1 MVSEIAVILFF
12 ISMILETAY
21 VFSQITN
28 EEPVWKW
35 AEDVA
40 VLFLMILL
48 VSGFLIQE
56 NKKEWLIIGFYLLGF
71 LAMIYAIWGLY
82 RQKKK
87 RSQILNENSIRQ
99 AMDQLPCGVCFSDE
113 NGRILLCNLQMH
125 ELCQMAAGDYL
136 QHLGFFIEAL
146 EKETTVR
153 KIFLPEEQ

>member
-56 NKKEWLIIGFYLLGF
+56 NKKEWLIIGVYLLGL
-71 LAMIYAIWGLY
+71 LAMMVCG
-82 RQKKK
+82 RQ
-87 RSQILNENSIRQ
+87 
-99 AMDQLPCGVCFSDE
+99 DFGYD
-113 NGRILLCNLQMH
+113 LCNL
-125 ELCQMAAGDYL
+125 GTL
-136 QHLGFFIEAL
+136 QAK
-146 EKETTVR
+146 KET
-153 KIFLPEEQ
+153 

>member
-1 MVSEIAVILFF
+1 MVSEIAVIFFF

-87 RSQILNENSIRQ
+87 RSQILNENSISFRVVFVFR
-99 AMDQLPCGVCFSDE
+99 MKTG
-113 NGRILLCNLQMH
+113 
-125 ELCQMAAGDYL
+125 
-136 QHLGFFIEAL
+136 GFFCVIC
-146 EKETTVR
+146 KCMNFVR
-153 KIFLPEEQ
+153 WQQVIIFSILAFS